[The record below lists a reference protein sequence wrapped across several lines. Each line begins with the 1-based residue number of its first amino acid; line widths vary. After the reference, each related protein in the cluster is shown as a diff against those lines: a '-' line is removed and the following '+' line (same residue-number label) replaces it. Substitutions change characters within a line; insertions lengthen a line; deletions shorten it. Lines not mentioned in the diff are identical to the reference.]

1 MVVAVSVVVMVL
13 NACKSARVSAFPNDQ
28 PLQNTNAFP
37 VKECEKVW

>member
-13 NACKSARVSAFPNDQ
+13 NAYKSARASAFPNDQ
-28 PLQNTNAFP
+28 LLQNTNTFP